1 MVFAQRQTIDRERK
15 QPEVIMMRPMA
26 AWRARTAVAEPLEV
40 VDCLLETLPLG
51 VLSGTRFDHRMSG
64 RDVVGRPMMPR
75 ARGRIGIIE
84 EDDKTSSF
92 RRCAAPI

>member
-1 MVFAQRQTIDRERK
+1 
-15 QPEVIMMRPMA
+15 
-26 AWRARTAVAEPLEV
+26 
-40 VDCLLETLPLG
+40 LPLG

-92 RRCAAPI
+92 RRCAALI